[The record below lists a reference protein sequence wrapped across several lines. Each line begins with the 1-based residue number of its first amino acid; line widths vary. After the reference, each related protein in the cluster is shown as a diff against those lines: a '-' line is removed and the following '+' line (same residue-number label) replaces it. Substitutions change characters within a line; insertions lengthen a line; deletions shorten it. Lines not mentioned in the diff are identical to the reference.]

1 MCGIGAVLD
10 PSGETSDAALSA
22 MITALRHRGPDGD
35 GMRRMGPVALVHTR
49 LAIIDVAGGH
59 QPLVSE
65 DGRCVAIVNGE
76 IYNHRALRAEL
87 ETEGHR
93 FATRSDSEVVVHAYE
108 EWGLDSVR
116 RLNGIFAFALWDDRR
131 QHLVA
136 ARDPFGVKPLYWSEN
151 GRRVVVASEVGA
163 LLASGLVSRRLDQI
177 ALDHFL
183 TWRFVPAPR
192 TMFKGVHKLPPA
204 SVLVAS
210 DGRSSVSHY
219 REPPAPPLTD
229 ASVVELTA
237 ELAKGFREAVVRQM
251 MSDVPYGA
259 FLSGG
264 VDSTAIVAAM
274 KHGGTG
280 APRTFT
286 IGFPGAGDVLDER
299 SAAEH
304 SARQLGTQHR
314 STAMR
319 EGDFLTEIAHSI
331 RRLEEP
337 CGSPSAPAAL
347 QLSRFAAQD
356 VKVVLSGQG
365 ADEPLGGY
373 QRHQAA
379 AALGLVDALPAVV
392 AGPAR
397 AAASALPRNERLKRA
412 ANLLAAPPGL
422 PRLLKIFEVTTP
434 DVRAQL
440 RRGPIQEAD
449 DERRRLASA
458 VLCDIGD
465 RADPLEQILYL
476 DTHLFLP
483 DSLLLYGDKMSMA
496 ASLEQRV
503 PFLDVEFM
511 RFVERVPAR
520 LRVHHL
526 RRKWLY
532 RRAVDGF
539 VPPAV
544 LRRRKHPFSTPYDA
558 WLRSSLGASVERI
571 YRANPELA
579 ALIDVNA
586 VSRLVAE
593 HRTGRA
599 DHKRVLYCLLE
610 FASWHEAF
618 LEHRAESEPLPAPA

>member
-1 MCGIGAVLD
+1 
-10 PSGETSDAALSA
+10 
-22 MITALRHRGPDGD
+22 
-35 GMRRMGPVALVHTR
+35 
-49 LAIIDVAGGH
+49 
-59 QPLVSE
+59 
-65 DGRCVAIVNGE
+65 
-76 IYNHRALRAEL
+76 
-87 ETEGHR
+87 
-93 FATRSDSEVVVHAYE
+93 
-108 EWGLDSVR
+108 
-116 RLNGIFAFALWDDRR
+116 
-131 QHLVA
+131 
-136 ARDPFGVKPLYWSEN
+136 
-151 GRRVVVASEVGA
+151 
-163 LLASGLVSRRLDQI
+163 LLASGLVSRGLDEI

-192 TMFKGVHKLPPA
+192 TMFVGIHKLPPA

-210 DGRSSVSHY
+210 DGGSSVFDY
-219 REPPAPPLTD
+219 REAPAPPLTE
-229 ASVVELTA
+229 ASVGELTA

-274 KHGGTG
+274 RDGGTG
-280 APRTFT
+280 APQTFT

-299 SAAEH
+299 SAAEDTA
-304 SARQLGTQHR
+304 SELGTRHR

-347 QLSRFAAQD
+347 QLSRFAAQE

-379 AALGLVDALPAVV
+379 AALGLAEAVPGPV
-392 AGPAR
+392 ASRAP
-397 AAASALPRNERLKRA
+397 AAAYALPRNERLKRA

-434 DVRAQL
+434 EVRAEL
-440 RRGPIQEAD
+440 RRGPPREAD
-449 DERRRLASA
+449 EERRRMASA
-458 VLCDIGD
+458 VLSDIGD
-465 RADPLEQILYL
+465 RSDPLEQILYL

-503 PFLDVEFM
+503 PFLDIEFM

-532 RRAVDGF
+532 RRALDGF
-539 VPPAV
+539 VPSAV

-558 WLRSSLGASVERI
+558 WLRSSLGASVERT
-571 YRANPELA
+571 YRSNLELA
-579 ALIDVNA
+579 ALVDVNA

-618 LEHRAESEPLPAPA
+618 IEGRADSEARLAPA